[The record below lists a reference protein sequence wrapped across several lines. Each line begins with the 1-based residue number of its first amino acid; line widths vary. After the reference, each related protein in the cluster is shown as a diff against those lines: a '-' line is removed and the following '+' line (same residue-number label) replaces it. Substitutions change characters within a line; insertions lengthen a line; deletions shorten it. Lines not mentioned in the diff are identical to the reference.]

1 MGKAKRR
8 VRRLIFL
15 FVVIGFALGLF
26 ILLYAPIFSISY
38 IEVSG
43 STRYSDETIKEM
55 SGLNIGQNGYRGLK
69 LSAGSIFELRLTD
82 SEKSI
87 NRLPYVKDSRVS
99 LIFPNGVSIKITE
112 REPAAYIRYLDNFL
126 TVDGEGYVLESGNEP
141 PEEDLREIRGIG
153 FSKYTIGGPLEASN
167 IELIRQAVS
176 IINAVKS
183 SDSNSE
189 LKLYNV
195 LDWIDVSN
203 SNNAL
208 MSLDNRII
216 VQFSPDDKL
225 QYKIDFTKEIF
236 FKKLNSKE
244 EGRLEF
250 SENQNPSF
258 IPR

>member
-1 MGKAKRR
+1 MKRAKRR

-15 FVVIGFALGLF
+15 IVVAGLALGLF
-26 ILLYAPIFSISY
+26 MLLYAPVFSISY

-43 STRYSDETIKEM
+43 STRYSEEVIKEM
-55 SGLNIGQNGYRGLK
+55 SGLKIGQNGYRGLK
-69 LSAGSIFELRLTD
+69 LSASSLFELRLLD

-87 NRLPYVKDSRVS
+87 NRLPYVKDSKVT
-99 LIFPNGVSIKITE
+99 IVFPNGVRIKITE
-112 REPAAYIRYLDNFL
+112 RQPAAYIRYLDNYL
-126 TVDGEGYVLESGNEP
+126 TVDGEGYVLESSNEVP
-141 PEEDLREIRGIG
+141 GQDLKEIRGID

-167 IELIRQAVS
+167 TELIKIACS

-183 SDSNSE
+183 SDINSE
-189 LKLYNV
+189 LKLYSV
-195 LDWIDVSN
+195 LDWIDISDR
-203 SNNAL
+203 NNAL

-216 VQFSPDDKL
+216 VRFSPDDKL

-250 SENQNPSF
+250 TENQNPSF